1 MYTYEKFVQTIT
13 LPANYRQR
21 VTGDFKQEMAEH
33 ALKLD
38 MLNNYIS
45 ADIWMDIK
53 DCGTYT
59 EAKDILTAL
68 FVKNRVKLLH
78 GIIC

>member
-38 MLNNYIS
+38 MLNNYILS
-45 ADIWMDIK
+45 DIWMDIK

-59 EAKDILTAL
+59 EDILTAL
-68 FVKNRVKLLH
+68 FVKHRVKFLH
-78 GIIC
+78 GIVC